1 MIMQRAWSTALPV
14 TVCRTKCGKS
24 GTLGYSAP
32 FTGTS
37 IAEAVSAGRDGPRS
51 DGGVC
56 LGIYDFFM
64 GWQKDAPMSTGLG
77 NASSDQTSSMACCSR
92 LRVHSRTAYCHDE
105 CVSHCRAALVTR
117 KAPIRTPW
125 RRCLVESQDSSP

>member
-1 MIMQRAWSTALPV
+1 VLVAMVLVLMVAFVWAFM
-14 TVCRTKCGKS
+14 TV
-24 GTLGYSAP
+24 
-32 FTGTS
+32 
-37 IAEAVSAGRDGPRS
+37 
-51 DGGVC
+51 
-56 LGIYDFFM
+56 FM